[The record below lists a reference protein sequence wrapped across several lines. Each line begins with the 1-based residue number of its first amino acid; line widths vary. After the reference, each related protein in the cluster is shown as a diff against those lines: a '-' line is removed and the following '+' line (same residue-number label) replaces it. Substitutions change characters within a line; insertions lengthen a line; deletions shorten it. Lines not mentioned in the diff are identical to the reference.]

1 MEVAMKA
8 SLIDRLKNMAFKEK
22 SYFLS
27 RREINWSSLGKC
39 AAAALLIGIVGILL
53 IPAPKES
60 PQSFSEQAQ
69 HGEKPQIT
77 TSDPTQETIHQFA
90 KGIYSRSAPADLSH
104 LYAAPSNGAGG
115 ASSDSRNSSMI
126 LARGGLDARTQI
138 PAGSRIAVR
147 LVERAIVA
155 SQGMPIIGIV
165 SRDYVH
171 EDSVAIPQGSKIFG
185 DVSFDDGGERA
196 SVSWRSVQFPDGRER
211 QITAIGVGTDGQ
223 VGVTGRV
230 HSETMKNVVGQT
242 LTRFIGAYAEG
253 SMKRGTLGENPGG
266 SDNGW
271 KNAISE
277 TAKDQAE
284 NWANDLKK
292 EKRWIEV
299 SNRTEFYAVL
309 TANFSFRDPGTS
321 YGQ

>member
-1 MEVAMKA
+1 MKT
-8 SLIDRLKNMAFKEK
+8 SLIDRLKNVAFKEK
-22 SYFLS
+22 AYFLS

-39 AAAALLIGIVGILL
+39 AAAALLVGIIGILL
-53 IPAPKES
+53 IPAPKDS
-60 PQSFSEQAQ
+60 SQSFSEQAQ
-69 HGEKPQIT
+69 PGDKPQIAV
-77 TSDPTQETIHQFA
+77 SDPTQETIHQFS
-90 KGIYSRSAPADLSH
+90 KGTYSRSAPTDLSY
-104 LYAAPSNGAGG
+104 LYVSHSSGG
-115 ASSDSRNSSMI
+115 GSTSSESRNSSMI
-126 LARGGLDARTQI
+126 LARGGLDARTQL

-147 LVERAIVA
+147 LVEKAVVA
-155 SQGMPIIGIV
+155 GQGMPVIGMV

-171 EDSVAIPQGSKIFG
+171 EDIVAIPQGSKVFG

-211 QITAIGVGTDGQ
+211 QLTAIGVGTDGQ

-253 SMKRGTLGENPGG
+253 SMKRGSLGENPGG
-266 SDNGW
+266 SENGW

-284 NWANDLKK
+284 SWANDLKK

>member
-1 MEVAMKA
+1 MEVAMQNT
-8 SLIDRLKNMAFKEK
+8 LIDRLKNLAFKEK

-27 RREINWSSLGKC
+27 RREINWGSLGKC
-39 AAAALLIGIVGILL
+39 ALAALCVGIVGILL
-53 IPAPKES
+53 IPAPRDL
-60 PQSFSEQAQ
+60 PVGFSEQAQ
-69 HGEKPQIT
+69 PGEKPYVVA
-77 TSDPTQETIHQFA
+77 SDPTQETIHQLS
-90 KGIYSRSAPADLSH
+90 KGSNSRSAPADLSH
-104 LYAAPSNGAGG
+104 LYASPSIGG
-115 ASSDSRNSSMI
+115 GSTTDDSRNSSMI

-155 SQGMPIIGIV
+155 NQAMPIIGVV
-165 SRDYVH
+165 SQDYAH
-171 EDSVAIPQGSKIFG
+171 DDTVAIPRGSKIFG
-185 DVSFDDGGERA
+185 DVSFDESGERA
-196 SVSWRSVQFPDGRER
+196 SVNWRSVQFPDGRER
-211 QITAIGVGTDGQ
+211 QLSAIGIGTDGQ
-223 VGVTGRV
+223 VGISGRV

-266 SDNGW
+266 VENGW
-271 KNAISE
+271 KNAVSE

-292 EKRWIEV
+292 EKRWIEI
-299 SNRTEFYAVL
+299 SNRTEFFAVL

>member
-1 MEVAMKA
+1 MEVAMKH
-8 SLIDRLKNMAFKEK
+8 SFIERLKNIALKEK

-39 AAAALLIGIVGILL
+39 GLAALLFGIVGILL
-53 IPAPKES
+53 IPAPKET
-60 PQSFSEQAQ
+60 PQEFSEQAQ
-69 HGEKPQIT
+69 HGDRTHIEA
-77 TSDPTQETIHQFA
+77 SDPTQETIHQFS
-90 KGIYSRSAPADLSH
+90 KGAYSRSTPADLSH
-104 LYAAPSNGAGG
+104 LYVSPSRRGG
-115 ASSDSRNSSMI
+115 DALGDSRNSSMI

-138 PAGSRIAVR
+138 PSGSRIAVR
-147 LVERAIVA
+147 LIEKAIVA
-155 SQGMPIIGIV
+155 NQGMPIIGLV
-165 SRDYVH
+165 TQDFAY
-171 EDSVAIPQGSKIFG
+171 ENTVAIPKGSKIFG
-185 DVSFDDGGERA
+185 DMSFDDSGERA
-196 SVSWRSVQFPDGRER
+196 SVNWRSLQFPDGRER
-211 QITAIGVGTDGQ
+211 QMAAIGVGSDGQ
-223 VGVTGRV
+223 VGVAGRV

-266 SDNGW
+266 TENGW

-292 EKRWIEV
+292 EKRWIEI
-299 SNRTEFYAVL
+299 SNRIEFYAVL

-321 YGQ
+321 YGH